1 MHYNFGSLAAASIL
15 LALLPGSAFGLVIY
29 RWGGE
34 TLSPPSQSGSEGVD
48 FVQLAWTD
56 VAEEGQVF
64 QLDMDESIIRPLSF
78 GPEDNIAPL
87 ALEKGGVFRH
97 EDYHTVFDGDLNTVF
112 VSEEYQCSEKRGGVS
127 CDGDYGS
134 KGTIQI
140 HLKGFFA
147 LDRIRIAS
155 GVDDPVHTA
164 RNIRVHVTDNPPD
177 LPFWLPGPFRPVIV
191 EVRDNREQ
199 FLDVDISSHGKV
211 AFVQVALSQHTVTWD
226 VHDIEIYARGF
237 VDKSTYISNIVDFGR
252 PMAWGELRWG
262 GRRDPNAQVF
272 IQTRSGL
279 DDDPTSFFRFTG
291 RGGEKVEVERD
302 EYNKLKLGQKAGT
315 GIDQTNWTFWS
326 APYDFADSAG
336 TAVVSLSPRQYLQ
349 FKVDFLSN
357 GEAGGAVRFL
367 ELRASEPVASEL
379 VGEVW
384 PLEAKVGEQT
394 LFTYALRPTIRSD
407 DAGFDRLELT
417 TASLLGKVEQV
428 RIGDVVVEH
437 RVEVQEP
444 HRLEVSF
451 PPLQAPDSGALI
463 EVMFT
468 AQVMRYGTQFE
479 GRVRNSAQPLEV
491 PQRVHAGDATDAF
504 EGNRVVVATSV
515 REQSLLQV
523 AVEPAVFTPNGDGV
537 NDVASIV
544 YDVFEI
550 TGQASIS
557 VEIRDLSGRLVRQV
571 YGGEAGIGHYLRQWD
586 GRDEAGEL
594 APPGIYLYRI
604 SLDGDE
610 RDVGATGILQMVY

>member
-272 IQTRSGL
+272 IQ
-279 DDDPTSFFRFTG
+279 
-291 RGGEKVEVERD
+291 
-302 EYNKLKLGQKAGT
+302 KA
-315 GIDQTNWTFWS
+315 
-326 APYDFADSAG
+326 
-336 TAVVSLSPRQYLQ
+336 
-349 FKVDFLSN
+349 
-357 GEAGGAVRFL
+357 E
-367 ELRASEPVASEL
+367 
-379 VGEVW
+379 
-384 PLEAKVGEQT
+384 LEASPDDFVLPHEIDEIG
-394 LFTYALRPTIRSD
+394 RIR
-407 DAGFDRLELT
+407 
-417 TASLLGKVEQV
+417 
-428 RIGDVVVEH
+428 
-437 RVEVQEP
+437 
-444 HRLEVSF
+444 
-451 PPLQAPDSGALI
+451 
-463 EVMFT
+463 
-468 AQVMRYGTQFE
+468 AQ
-479 GRVRNSAQPLEV
+479 
-491 PQRVHAGDATDAF
+491 
-504 EGNRVVVATSV
+504 
-515 REQSLLQV
+515 
-523 AVEPAVFTPNGDGV
+523 
-537 NDVASIV
+537 
-544 YDVFEI
+544 
-550 TGQASIS
+550 
-557 VEIRDLSGRLVRQV
+557 GRLH
-571 YGGEAGIGHYLRQWD
+571 IID
-586 GRDEAGEL
+586 GDFEL
-594 APPGIYLYRI
+594 APGLKIYLI
-604 SLDGDE
+604 PGHTLGQMAMTVNTDDGQVTLSGDTIYTYENLEYGIPGAIGVAPEVQLRGQE
-610 RDVGATGILQMVY
+610 RLKQIMGASTLLLVPMHDLEVYERFPQVADRLVEIALE